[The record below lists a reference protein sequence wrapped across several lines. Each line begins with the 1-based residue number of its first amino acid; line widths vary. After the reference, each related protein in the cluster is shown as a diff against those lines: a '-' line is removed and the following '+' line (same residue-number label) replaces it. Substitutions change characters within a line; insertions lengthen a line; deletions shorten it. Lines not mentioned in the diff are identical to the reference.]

1 MASPSTF
8 ANPTENP
15 AKPTTTDAETE
26 TKPAF
31 GTPEKTPENKERK
44 ETKKE
49 NKSATDK
56 KKNKNAKT
64 KRLSEVH
71 SSSKSSKRKFGA
83 LSDNDTLKALGGK
96 DAAEDTT
103 GAFKKALRL
112 IPSSPAFRRVRQ
124 CLDKGLFLAVQKRVK
139 DLEKQLLRSKHLL
152 QTLGG
157 NNNNNN
163 NNNNKNNNDKDIIS
177 RSGSKSS
184 KEGLPPAK
192 RVKHKKGNTYESTS
206 QASQGVQASKVNK
219 KMPSALALLTHNARV
234 LYKRV
239 CETHNLPPGTF
250 MIPESAR
257 RESREVAEM
266 AEKLQECFTTYR
278 GKESRLSSPSPT
290 NASERTNAP
299 PYTPTSVTACM

>member
-1 MASPSTF
+1 MASPSTV

-15 AKPTTTDAETE
+15 AKTTTTDAETE
-26 TKPAF
+26 TKPTF
-31 GTPEKTPENKERK
+31 GTPEKTPERKGRK
-44 ETKKE
+44 EKKKE

-64 KRLSEVH
+64 KRLSEEH

-83 LSDNDTLKALGGK
+83 LSDNDTPKALGGK
-96 DAAEDTT
+96 DAAQDTT
-103 GAFKKALRL
+103 GAFKKALRM
-112 IPSSPAFRRVRQ
+112 IPSSPAFSRVRQ
-124 CLDKGLFLAVQKRVK
+124 CLDKGLFLAVQTRVK
-139 DLEKQLLRSKHLL
+139 DLENQLLRSKRLL
-152 QTLGG
+152 KALGG

-163 NNNNKNNNDKDIIS
+163 KNNDKDIIS
-177 RSGSKSS
+177 
-184 KEGLPPAK
+184 KEGSPPAK
-192 RVKHKKGNTYESTS
+192 RVKHKKDNKHGSKAKAS

-278 GKESRLSSPSPT
+278 GKEARLSSPSPT

>member
-1 MASPSTF
+1 MKCALCLTVYYCSS
-8 ANPTENP
+8 ECQ
-15 AKPTTTDAETE
+15 KKDWKE
-26 TKPAF
+26 
-31 GTPEKTPENKERK
+31 GSENKHKIQCPRIKEQRK
-44 ETKKE
+44 LYKEKKKE
-49 NKSATDK
+49 NKKETKSATDK

-64 KRLSEVH
+64 KRLSEEH

-83 LSDNDTLKALGGK
+83 LSDNDTPKALGGK
-96 DAAEDTT
+96 DAAQDTT

-112 IPSSPAFRRVRQ
+112 IPSSPAFSRVRQ
-124 CLDKGLFLAVQKRVK
+124 CLDKGLFLAVQTRVK
-139 DLEKQLLRSKHLL
+139 DLENQLLRSKRLL
-152 QTLGG
+152 KALGG
-157 NNNNNN
+157 NNNNY
-163 NNNNKNNNDKDIIS
+163 NKNNNDKDIIS
-177 RSGSKSS
+177 
-184 KEGLPPAK
+184 KEGSPPAK
-192 RVKHKKGNTYESTS
+192 RVKHKKDNKHESKAKAS

-257 RESREVAEM
+257 RESHEVAEM

-278 GKESRLSSPSPT
+278 GKEARLSSPSPT